1 MTLKNRIGCV
11 IEILKIQNS
20 NLVAKKE
27 QKDDKPG
34 EGLPKAKVN
43 ALNLVNSY
51 QNIPKF
57 VFQVSLK
64 LVTY

>member
-1 MTLKNRIGCV
+1 LTLKNRIGCV

>member
-34 EGLPKAKVN
+34 EGLTKAKVN

-51 QNIPKF
+51 QNIPNF
-57 VFQVSLK
+57 VFQVSIK
-64 LVTY
+64 LVIY